1 MEHDLPPRK
10 RAMLITSAAVRPKRL
25 PEPLARL
32 ARKGHLSWPAT
43 GIPTSIPGELIRS
56 GRRSVAMPKKG
67 KAAIRS
73 RHLSTRR
80 KRRGERRQR
89 EDWIQY
95 ALTAAQLASS
105 IAAWIE
111 AIRH

>member
-1 MEHDLPPRK
+1 M
-10 RAMLITSAAVRPKRL
+10 PKR
-25 PEPLARL
+25 
-32 ARKGHLSWPAT
+32 
-43 GIPTSIPGELIRS
+43 
-56 GRRSVAMPKKG
+56 G
-67 KAAIRS
+67 KAAVRS
-73 RHLSTRR
+73 RHLGTRW
-80 KRRGERRQR
+80 KRCGERRRR